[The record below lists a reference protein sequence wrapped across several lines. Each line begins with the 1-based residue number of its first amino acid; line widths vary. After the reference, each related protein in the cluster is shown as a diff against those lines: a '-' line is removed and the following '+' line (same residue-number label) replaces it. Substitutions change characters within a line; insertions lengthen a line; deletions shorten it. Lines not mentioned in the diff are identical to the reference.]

1 MLLIF
6 VISNIKHQKAFLMS
20 EITVLIMTYNL
31 IMTDNHLIIK
41 KLVEEFKWKFEWLG
55 ENTEK

>member
-1 MLLIF
+1 
-6 VISNIKHQKAFLMS
+6 
-20 EITVLIMTYNL
+20 MTYNL

-41 KLVEEFKWKFEWLG
+41 KLVEEFKWKLEWLG

>member
-1 MLLIF
+1 MRLIF
-6 VISNIKHQKAFLMS
+6 VISNIKHQKEFLMS

-31 IMTDNHLIIK
+31 IMTDNHFIIK